1 MQISKL
7 LSGKNILKSI
17 LFIIIVWWIFFL
29 DSHTWNMVWAQVID
43 KQTSSTDAV
52 QAIDTIL
59 KIIYM
64 VFYPLIFIA
73 GLAMDNSLIY
83 WEVFHLDVP
92 LWKFWNIVKNLANFT
107 LGFMVLFTILKN
119 VFNLGKKVEDVK
131 KIITNT
137 LIAGVLIQASRFLTA
152 ALIDISTVATYGVW
166 ALPMSVIGWTIV
178 WDHKIL
184 AIDSTFD
191 VNKNY
196 DQNQR
201 WEALVTSFRVK
212 YGPVNG
218 NKEEIYLSPC
228 KISQNT
234 TWWDS
239 YIIWREYSDIKFK
252 NYWKFG
258 NPDSTACVLNGNQ
271 IVIYNEFKELQILS
285 WSAYDHQLNRI
296 LSVDNDRHPWEFC
309 WHVININWTN
319 KGECGDWTQHI
330 EDFYKSNHYDE
341 AARIEKR
348 TRDYPNSDF
357 IWINAGQERFETE
370 MNWKAVEAM
379 TISKLIDKSKWMVG
393 PMMTMFSSIMNFSQ
407 LSDNSARNWVWA
419 ITMETIIKLLFALA
433 IFFPLLALAIVLVVR
448 IWLLRLIVV
457 ASPFLVLA
465 EVFGDQIKWLKDM
478 LKWFDI
484 TNVIKIVFAPVITV
498 FALSMSIIFMQTL
511 ISWLNT
517 NGDSDCTRQTETFES
532 MQISPVYQDGS
543 CKTDEYK
550 LLWWLISIK
559 ATWSENRTWTADLFS
574 WTIVNVF
581 AIALIWFIVFA
592 SFKASGTILE
602 KVGKWVQD
610 FWASVMKTAPIM
622 PIPSVWNV
630 WLWTFK
636 DQVFG
641 TGSGNA
647 IWNKKISNM
656 EQSQEAAL
664 EKKFFPQE
672 DWWTGKEWKIETN
685 NKEIIKYV
693 QSEPATPTM
702 ADLNSKKGGGEEIK
716 SDYIL
721 SPTIL
726 AELDKIKA
734 DITETKKSEKV
745 STWLVSM
752 LANSIE
758 EEKKKPQNYES
769 LKWRLNPILEAE
781 DTTSREYLNNR
792 ISKNSE
798 KNIFEARTFDAQNNK
813 LLPEIKKY
821 KIWKDDKW
829 EFKLEEVTSS
839 TTPPA

>member
-17 LFIIIVWWIFFL
+17 LFIVIVWWIFFL
-29 DSHTWNMVWAQVID
+29 DSHTWNMVWAQVIE
-43 KQTSSTDAV
+43 KQTSSDQAV

-107 LGFMVLFTILKN
+107 LGFLVLFTILKN
-119 VFNLGKKVEDVK
+119 VFNLWKKVEDVK

-152 ALIDISTVATYGVW
+152 ALIDISTVATYGIW
-166 ALPMSVIGWTIV
+166 ALPMSVIGETDV
-178 WDHKIL
+178 WKQKIL

-191 VNKNY
+191 VNKSY

-201 WEALVTSFRVK
+201 WEALMNSFRVK
-212 YGPVNG
+212 YNG
-218 NKEEIYLSPC
+218 KDMYLSPC
-228 KISQNT
+228 KIAQNM

-239 YIIWREYSDIKFK
+239 FIIWRQYSDKKFQ
-252 NYWKFG
+252 NYDSFG
-258 NPDSTACVLNGNQ
+258 WWTACILNGNQ
-271 IVIYNEFKELQILS
+271 VVRYNEFSELKWKE
-285 WSAYDHQLNRI
+285 WSSYENELNWI
-296 LSVDNDRHPWEFC
+296 LSVDKDRHPREFC
-309 WHVININWTN
+309 GYIININWAN
-319 KGECGDWTQHI
+319 KGSCGDWFDTLQSI
-330 EDFYKSNHYDE
+330 YTAQLPEWADNSLTPWLVSANTSN
-341 AARIEKR
+341 
-348 TRDYPNSDF
+348 
-357 IWINAGQERFETE
+357 IWIEAGQIRFEDD
-370 MNWKAVEAM
+370 KVEAM

-484 TNVIKIVFAPVITV
+484 TNVIKIVFSPVITV

-511 ISWLNT
+511 ISGLNT

-559 ATWSENRTWTADLFS
+559 ASWSENRTWTADLFS

-592 SFKASGTILE
+592 SFKASWTILE

-610 FWASVMKTAPIM
+610 FWSSVMKTAPIM

-664 EKKFFPQE
+664 EKKFFPE
-672 DWWTGKEWKIETN
+672 ENWWTGKEGEWTKNDNEQKNNRIIEYVNKSNTPKMDDIKNNEKITTDYMTRADTIKAIEEKLSTEEKKN
-685 NKEIIKYV
+685 NALISKYTSLIAESMEEELKENDTKKTIENLLRPIFESKDVISKKYMEWLINDDVKNKFEVKEWQDKWIYKIKN
-693 QSEPATPTM
+693 QNTFELEKFTSPATPP
-702 ADLNSKKGGGEEIK
+702 A
-716 SDYIL
+716 
-721 SPTIL
+721 
-726 AELDKIKA
+726 
-734 DITETKKSEKV
+734 
-745 STWLVSM
+745 
-752 LANSIE
+752 
-758 EEKKKPQNYES
+758 
-769 LKWRLNPILEAE
+769 PI
-781 DTTSREYLNNR
+781 
-792 ISKNSE
+792 
-798 KNIFEARTFDAQNNK
+798 
-813 LLPEIKKY
+813 
-821 KIWKDDKW
+821 
-829 EFKLEEVTSS
+829 
-839 TTPPA
+839 TTP